1 MTNNTTGRL
10 DPESWEDADIT
21 EVRNVP
27 ALPPHYF
34 TRSRLDD
41 AQLAAGPERAL
52 YATETSIG
60 SPVAWDAVA
69 RQLVDGEEP
78 IGV

>member
-1 MTNNTTGRL
+1 MTGRL
-10 DPESWEDADIT
+10 SPEDWQDDDG
-21 EVRNVP
+21 EVTTP
-27 ALPPHYF
+27 ALSLPPHYF